1 MYNKCTLVL
10 PELRLLNR
18 REFMFLSINVNIYQ
32 KYLFKGYCFRLFL
45 YFRHEFNSVWLVLVL
60 FSDVVLVE
68 LGLFMKLL

>member
-32 KYLFKGYCFRLFL
+32 KYLFKGYSFRLFL
-45 YFRHEFNSVWLVLVL
+45 YFRHEFNRVWLMLVL

-68 LGLFMKLL
+68 LGLFMKLF